1 MPQHPQQ
8 AGVGHNQNIQ
18 TSSNKQAPV
27 AQGGWRLRSVSHTT
41 VIWPAYE
48 DDAASDSNLAIR
60 VMLQAD
66 VVWSLLLPIMYLP
79 LYNSHLTCIKH
90 EVAQQQYAHQ
100 GQAAHQYQMTIALA
114 HLCW

>member
-1 MPQHPQQ
+1 MIN
-8 AGVGHNQNIQ
+8 AY
-18 TSSNKQAPV
+18 
-27 AQGGWRLRSVSHTT
+27 TT

-48 DDAASDSNLAIR
+48 DDAASASNLPIR

-79 LYNSHLTCIKH
+79 LYNSHLTCIEH

-100 GQAAHQYQMTIALA
+100 GQAAHQHQMTVALA